1 MANITLQNDSTT
13 LVIDGEIMRDLAEG
27 DVMTLAFPNAKTNRI
42 NAADGGVT
50 VGERSDSGVCDL
62 TVRVQRNGAA
72 DIFLQSKANQGVA
85 VFDGSL
91 KENFTKEG
99 VDGVE
104 TYEMQTGSI
113 TTQPTKTKNS
123 TDGNA
128 LNEWII
134 QFRNG
139 VRSL

>member
-13 LVIDGEIMRDLAEG
+13 LVLDGEVMRDLAEG

-42 NAADGGVT
+42 NAGDGGVT
-50 VGERSDSGVCDL
+50 VGERSDGGVCVL
-62 TVRVQRNGAA
+62 TVRVQRFGAA
-72 DIFLQSKANQGVA
+72 DKFLQSKANLGVS
-85 VFDGSL
+85 VFDGSA
-91 KENFTKEG
+91 KENYTADG

-104 TYEMQTGSI
+104 TYELQTGSI
-113 TTQPTKTKNS
+113 TTQPTKTKNT

-128 LNEWII
+128 LNEWVVE
-134 QFRNG
+134 FRNG